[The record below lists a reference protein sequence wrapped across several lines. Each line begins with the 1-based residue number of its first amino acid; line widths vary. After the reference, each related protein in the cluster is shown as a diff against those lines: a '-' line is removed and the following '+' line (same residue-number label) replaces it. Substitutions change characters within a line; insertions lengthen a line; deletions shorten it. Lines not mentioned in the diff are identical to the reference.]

1 MQFDSLIFLL
11 FFVLVLSIYYALP
24 SWHSQKI
31 LLLVAS
37 YIFYGAYSPPLI
49 FLIWISTLTDYILA
63 KRIHSTSRLFTRKLL
78 LISSLVINLGLLGY
92 FKYAEF
98 LLNLFSTIIGMIG
111 IHYQAPEMNIVLPIG
126 ISFYTFQTISYTIDV
141 YRKELKPSIRLLD
154 FALYV
159 TFFPQLVA
167 GPIVRASH
175 FLPQCLEQ
183 KKTNWHEL
191 CWGLILVLFGLFV
204 KIVLAD
210 SAMAPVADTVF
221 SSPEKATW
229 LDSWVGTFAFSGQI
243 FFDFSGYSLCAI
255 GTAICFGF
263 SLPDNF
269 RSPYAAI
276 GFSDFWHR
284 WHISLSTWLRDY
296 LYISIGGNR
305 LTTLTT
311 SRNLLFTMLLAGL
324 WHGASW
330 NFVLWG
336 GLHGLFLGIER
347 FAKQYIHFNN
357 TGFMIRLIQVLS
369 TFIVISLMW
378 VVFRIDS
385 LDTTLQFYN
394 KLMQYT
400 PDMTLEIK
408 RAYIVGIVILGTL
421 VWHGFTREKTL
432 EERFTDFPVALKVIM
447 ITSAIIGIGLCSTGD
462 SRAFIYFQF

>member
-1 MQFDSLIFLL
+1 MQFDSLLFLL
-11 FFVLVLSIYYALP
+11 FFLSTLGLYYALP
-24 SWHSQKI
+24 SWRAQKV
-31 LLLVAS
+31 LLLAAS
-37 YIFYGAYSPPLI
+37 YVFYGAYSPPLI
-49 FLIWISTLTDYILA
+49 FLIWFSTLVDYVLA
-63 KRIHSTSRLFTRKLL
+63 KRIDASTSFLTRKFL

-98 LLNLFSTIIGMIG
+98 ILNTFSAIISKIG
-111 IHYQAPEMNIVLPIG
+111 IEYQAPEMNIILPIG

-141 YRKELKPSIRLLD
+141 YRKQLTPSKGLLD

-175 FLPQCLEQ
+175 FLPQCIAP
-183 KKTNWHEL
+183 KKFKWNEFF
-191 CWGLILVLFGLFV
+191 WGLTLLLFGLFV

-210 SAMAPVADTVF
+210 TAMAPVADAVF
-221 SSPEKATW
+221 SAPEKATW

-255 GTAICFGF
+255 GTAICLGF

-276 GFSDFWHR
+276 GFADFWHR

-305 LTTLTT
+305 STMLTTD
-311 SRNLLFTMLLAGL
+311 RNLLFTMLLAGL

-330 NFVLWG
+330 HFVLWG
-336 GLHGLFLGIER
+336 GLHGLFLGMER
-347 FAKQYIHFNN
+347 FARQHIHIINP
-357 TGFMIRLIQVLS
+357 GFVVRLVQILL
-369 TFIVISLMW
+369 TFITVSLMW
-378 VVFRIDS
+378 VVFRLDS
-385 LDTTLQFYN
+385 LKAILAFYRN
-394 KLMQYT
+394 LLRYT
-400 PDMTLEIK
+400 PTLTLDVN
-408 RAYIVGIVILGTL
+408 RAGVVGLVIVGTL
-421 VWHGFTREKTL
+421 LWHGFTRDKTL
-432 EERFTDFPVALKVIM
+432 EERFTSFPAALKVI
-447 ITSAIIGIGLCSTGD
+447 IVTSALVGIGLCSTGD

>member
-1 MQFDSLIFLL
+1 MQFDSLLFLL
-11 FFVLVLSIYYALP
+11 FFVSVLSIYYVLP
-24 SWHSQKI
+24 SWGAQKT

-37 YIFYGAYSPPLI
+37 YVFYGAYSPPLI

-63 KRIHSTSRLFTRKLL
+63 KRIHAASRLLTRKLL

-98 LLNLFSTIIGMIG
+98 LLNSFSTIIGRVG
-111 IHYQAPEMNIVLPIG
+111 VHYQAPEMDIILPIG

-141 YRKELKPSIRLLD
+141 YRKQLKPTTSLLD

-175 FLPQCLEQ
+175 FLPQCLEP
-183 KKTNWHEL
+183 KKAKWSTF
-191 CWGLILVLFGLFV
+191 CWGLTLLVFGLFV

-210 SAMAPVADTVF
+210 TAMAPVADTVF
-221 SSPEKATW
+221 NAPERVTW

-255 GTAICFGF
+255 GAALCFGF

-305 LTTLTT
+305 LTPFTT
-311 SRNLLFTMLLAGL
+311 NRNLLFTMLLAGL

-357 TGFMIRLIQVLS
+357 PGFVVRLIQALS

-378 VVFRIDS
+378 VVFRLDS
-385 LDTTLQFYN
+385 LNTTLAFYN
-394 KLMQYT
+394 NLIRYT
-400 PDMTLEIK
+400 PHMTLEVK
-408 RAYIVGIVILGTL
+408 RAYIVGIVIMSTL
-421 VWHGFTREKTL
+421 LWHGYTRNKTL
-432 EERFTDFPVALKVIM
+432 EERFTHFPIALKVII
-447 ITSAIIGIGLCSTGD
+447 ITSAIVGIGLCSTGD